1 MCPHSFYTLL
11 VLAVPSQRIS
21 SYCSL
26 WQNWSFHVIKSQKSK
41 ATRHLF
47 QRNTISAPWF
57 SYSQPGYSTSS
68 SLSLSILLPKRQ
80 TTQIHPLY
88 LSLPLTA
95 EAKWYLVPPLVTLV
109 SDGAGQSGDWK
120 RQVRHGKVCQ
130 LQGKAFQSQLPPV
143 GRGCPQRMK
152 EERPTKGNL
161 RALRFPELN
170 HTAVS
175 RKPPLKL

>member
-1 MCPHSFYTLL
+1 MIPEAPKGTTESDHDLPFLYLFFSPPGTRKPCLSLL
-11 VLAVPSQRIS
+11 WAVEKKRAAGNESGLEGSDSGGSRFS
-21 SYCSL
+21 SLLLPC
-26 WQNWSFHVIKSQKSK
+26 NHVI
-41 ATRHLF
+41 
-47 QRNTISAPWF
+47 
-57 SYSQPGYSTSS
+57 
-68 SLSLSILLPKRQ
+68 LSN
-80 TTQIHPLY
+80 
-88 LSLPLTA
+88 
-95 EAKWYLVPPLVTLV
+95 LVPPLVTLV